1 MSLLLALLEILLI
14 INGIITD
21 KHLDKY
27 EQSLL
32 ELAISGKH
40 RSRYVWLLKQSYFTN
55 LRRKA
60 IAILV
65 WYLKNGRYCGD
76 T

>member
-21 KHLDKY
+21 KHLEKY

-40 RSRYVWLLKQSYFTN
+40 RNRYVWLLKQSYFAN

-65 WYLKNGRYCGD
+65 WYLKNVRY
-76 T
+76 